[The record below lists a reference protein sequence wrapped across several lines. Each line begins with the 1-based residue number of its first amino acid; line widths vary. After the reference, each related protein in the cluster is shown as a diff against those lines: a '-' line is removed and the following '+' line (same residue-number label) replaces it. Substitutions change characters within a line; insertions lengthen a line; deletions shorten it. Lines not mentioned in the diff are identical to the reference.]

1 MKVTDD
7 ISKRTVS
14 FLFCLLLVLGFKAAA
29 SNFTFCRFLFDCWA
43 FFLFFFLV
51 VSRYVSVGNVNRSTH
66 GTVPPPLTT
75 DLSKQF
81 DLQLKSARWLK
92 QPRTRS
98 D

>member
-43 FFLFFFLV
+43 FFLFFFF
-51 VSRYVSVGNVNRSTH
+51 G
-66 GTVPPPLTT
+66 GVPLCELIENPSEGLTESLT
-75 DLSKQF
+75 D
-81 DLQLKSARWLK
+81 
-92 QPRTRS
+92 
-98 D
+98 